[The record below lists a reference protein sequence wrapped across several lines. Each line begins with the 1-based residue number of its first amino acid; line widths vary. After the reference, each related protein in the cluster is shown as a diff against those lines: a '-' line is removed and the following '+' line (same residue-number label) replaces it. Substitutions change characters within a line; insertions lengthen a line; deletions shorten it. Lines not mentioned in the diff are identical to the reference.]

1 MKIKLML
8 AAAALLLTA
17 TPALANWG
25 ATGWGM
31 TPSDVISAVPGATAT
46 AEDKGTNVRGM
57 HQLAVAAYKDGD
69 VAMTATFLFD
79 PDTNGLAF
87 VGLTLNDF
95 GQCDAYKTTLI
106 ARYGKGKPTDMAMG
120 DLKMGK
126 LDWVDPASGDKM
138 MFSFIRR
145 ADQSYSICKFI
156 VEKPE
161 KAA

>member
-1 MKIKLML
+1 MKTLMI
-8 AAAALLLTA
+8 AATALLLTA
-17 TPALANWG
+17 PPALANWG

-31 TPSDVISAVPGATAT
+31 TPADVIAAIPGAIPTAP
-46 AEDKGTNVRGM
+46 DKGKDVRGM
-57 HQLAVAAYKDGD
+57 HELAAASYKDGD
-69 VAMTATFLFD
+69 VVVTATFLFD

-87 VGLTLNDF
+87 VGLTPNDF
-95 GQCDAYKTTLI
+95 GRCDAYRTALI

-138 MFSFIRR
+138 MFSFIRN

-156 VEKPE
+156 VEKP
-161 KAA
+161 